1 MLYCIIKNYKSGK
14 CVLICVER
22 TYFLGFS
29 TAYYEVKLFS
39 TKKPIPDRKQLKKI
53 AKEIASNYDDWK
65 KGSSQSG
72 YSHSLI
78 LEDYPEYTLAIKEI
92 EKPNLNELNNTNK
105 DDSDNK

>member
-1 MLYCIIKNYKSGK
+1 MLKELIFWASLLLIMKLSSLALKNLYQ
-14 CVLICVER
+14 IE
-22 TYFLGFS
+22 
-29 TAYYEVKLFS
+29 
-39 TKKPIPDRKQLKKI
+39 KQLKKI